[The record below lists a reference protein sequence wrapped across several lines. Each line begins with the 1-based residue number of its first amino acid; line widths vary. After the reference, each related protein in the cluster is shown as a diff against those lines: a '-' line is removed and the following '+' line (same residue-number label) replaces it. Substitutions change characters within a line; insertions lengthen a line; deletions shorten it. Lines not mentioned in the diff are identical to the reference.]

1 MKKEGPHLELIECT
15 KVNIK
20 DAVDSPVLPDS
31 VKKDL
36 RDSGDTFL
44 AIYSKKSKTLRFFPT
59 NDDDIWWLKIAIGS
73 FSPETSGKILAKLNQ
88 YVSEFVY
95 STGVCISK
103 SECFWDGI
111 ILNSSFKSSKESVI
125 KAIEEISNV
134 SNVTIKAII

>member
-1 MKKEGPHLELIECT
+1 MELIECT
-15 KVNIK
+15 KVKIK
-20 DAVDSPVLPDS
+20 DAIDSPVLPES

-88 YVSEFVY
+88 YITEFVY

-125 KAIEEISNV
+125 KAIEEITNV
-134 SNVTIKAII
+134 SNVTIKAIV